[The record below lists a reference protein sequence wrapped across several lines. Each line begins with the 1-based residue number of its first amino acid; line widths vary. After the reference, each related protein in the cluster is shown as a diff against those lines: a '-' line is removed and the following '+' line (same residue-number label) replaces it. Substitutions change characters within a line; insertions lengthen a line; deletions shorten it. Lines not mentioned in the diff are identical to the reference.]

1 MARWGALPILPAM
14 ARWSMLPAMARW
26 SILLAVALSSA
37 AVAPVAVA
45 QVADESK
52 KAEAIKHFEI
62 GLDLVKQEAWDSAL
76 AEFLRS
82 RELYPTR
89 NALRNAAV
97 CLRELKRFDEALD
110 MYDELLARF
119 GGELTPVER
128 AAVDEDQK
136 KLGKF
141 VGTLTIQTDTA
152 GARVVVD
159 GRERGVTPLAKPIR
173 VTVGTRA
180 ITISKEGFAPFET
193 KVMVSSGDSKVLSA
207 KLASVANAG
216 KLRVTEARGRAF
228 EVVLDGAVVGTTP
241 WEGTVA
247 AGTHTVAL
255 RGPADEGAVAKP
267 VQVVADKSTDVSFEA
282 AKLPGELRV
291 DPTPS
296 DAEIFVD
303 GKKVGA
309 GPFKGELAAGS
320 HVITV
325 TAPWHREQSRL
336 VTSVPGRSEA
346 MSVSLDPIR
355 RLYFELQPVAN
366 PLSFPSGTFASP
378 DRGGAGGS
386 GLFGGMLRSGFKL
399 HPHFAIELGAGF
411 ARWTQM
417 RSADGLRSENNVT
430 GNLIDESIRYQGPM
444 VMVSGAAHFG
454 DSFPIVLRAVTGLWF
469 AEQHATGGKFSGTN
483 NPFDLPNATNS
494 AVCAVFGP
502 EARFGVR
509 LSRATTIDLG
519 VLVLAVRCDAHDFGP
534 RTSSETGDS
543 IKPNLRTETVAL
555 LWAPTLGVR
564 LEL

>member
-1 MARWGALPILPAM
+1 MARWRALPILV
-14 ARWSMLPAMARW
+14 
-26 SILLAVALSSA
+26 AVAISTG

-52 KAEAIKHFEI
+52 KADAIKHFEI
-62 GLDLVKQEAWDSAL
+62 GLELVKQEAWDSAL

-82 RELYPTR
+82 RELYPTK
-89 NALRNAAV
+89 NALKNAAV

-119 GGELTPVER
+119 GGELTPVEK
-128 AAVDEDQK
+128 AAVGEDQK
-136 KLGKF
+136 KLDKF

-193 KVMVSSGDSKVLSA
+193 KVMVSSGESKIVSA

-216 KLRVTEARGRAF
+216 KLRVTEAKGRAF

-255 RGPADEGAVAKP
+255 RGASDEGSVAKP
-267 VQVVADKSTDVSFEA
+267 VQVVADKSTDLSLEA
-282 AKLPGELRV
+282 TKLPGELRV

-309 GPFKGELAAGS
+309 GPFKGDVSAGT

-325 TAPWHREQSRL
+325 TAPWHREHSTA
-336 VTSVPGRSEA
+336 VTFVPGRSEA
-346 MSVSLDPIR
+346 MSVSLDRIR
-355 RLYFELQPVAN
+355 RFYFELQPVVN
-366 PLSFPSGTFASP
+366 PLSVPKGSFASP
-378 DRGGAGGS
+378 DSGGAGGG
-386 GLFGGMLRSGFKL
+386 GLFGSVLRAGLKV

-411 ARWTQM
+411 ARWTQR
-417 RSADGLRSENNVT
+417 RSANGLRTENNVE
-430 GNLIDESIRYQGPM
+430 GNLIDETLTYQGPM
-444 VMVSGAAHFG
+444 LTLSGSAHFG
-454 DSFPIVLRAVTGLWF
+454 DSFPIVLRATAGLWF
-469 AEQHATGGKFSGTN
+469 AEQRATGGKFSAIN
-483 NPFDLPNATNS
+483 NPYDFPNFTTS
-494 AVCAVFGP
+494 AVCAVVGP
-502 EARFGVR
+502 EARFGIR
-509 LSRATTIDLG
+509 LSRATTLDLG
-519 VLVLAVRCDAHDFGP
+519 VLALTVICDAHEFGP
-534 RTSSETGDS
+534 RTSPTGDS
-543 IKPNLRTETVAL
+543 IKPIRTEAVVI
-555 LWAPTLGVR
+555 LWAPTLGFRV
-564 LEL
+564 EL